1 MKKILN
7 NIGAISKQAIVGG
20 VIGVA
25 TLMVGVGLINN
36 FTGNSDSEQGFASN
50 AIERS
55 SYDGSYS
62 GISAEDILS
71 ARNYA
76 QDNREG
82 SVSAITGTDRLALS
96 RNSNAQNST
105 TGTANQAVEGMDD
118 NSVGYGAGEIEGMG
132 TSDKASISVSAEDAA
147 AAKAQREA
155 KIAKGKELGQTA
167 RAVLQTSKMP
177 DSQAMQNIPGMQG
190 ASTSMTYGGTLG
202 SSTGAGAGGAIDS
215 SKVALAQAQFNK
227 DLKANT
233 GTLGAMGN
241 SSREADGQRIGRAVN
256 GQSYQTLGD
265 LGRASKYS
273 RSGKEA
279 VVADAAQG
287 AADAAAAFDG
297 SKEAEAVSL
306 DGTNLQQAAAN
317 ALQDMG
323 APDMR
328 ADFDRMREDLE
339 QIDANMEK
347 WSRLMDQYAICI
359 QSMILIASIAALGIA
374 VATKCGPY
382 GLIAAGVIWWVALAG
397 LIASVIAANVI
408 LGQVADLAKQTGYTE
423 APRAWDWAAAW
434 LVFGGLAGLMILDGF
449 VPVGSTVGQ
458 FVISSLGAL
467 GGGNI
472 ISSIQKI
479 IKLSKSV
486 RASKEAEA
494 VAGEI
499 QNQTNNL
506 NGNGDGNVLNQGK
519 GRR

>member
-55 SYDGSYS
+55 SYEGSYS

-132 TSDKASISVSAEDAA
+132 TSDRASISVSAEDAA

-256 GQSYQTLGD
+256 GQSSQTLGD

-273 RSGKEA
+273 KAGKES
-279 VVADAAQG
+279 VIADAAQG

-297 SKEAEAVSL
+297 SKEAEVVSL

-317 ALQDMG
+317 ALRDMG

-328 ADFDRMREDLE
+328 ADFDRLREELE
-339 QIDANMEK
+339 QIDETMNK
-347 WSRLMDQYAICI
+347 YSDLIDKIKDCI
-359 QSMILIASIAALGIA
+359 MAMVLAASIASIAVGVFSKIEPWGA
-374 VATKCGPY
+374 VA
-382 GLIAAGVIWWVALAG
+382 ALAAAAVG
-397 LIASVIAANVI
+397 TAAIVAAQISASVF
-408 LGQVADLAKQTGYTE
+408 LGQIADLASSSGIDSIK
-423 APRAWDWAAAW
+423 PSAWDWTAPW
-434 LVFGGLAGLMILDGF
+434 LVGSLLAGCIWASWALVGFGSEKLIAYLGGFMKGLAGGGVTTALSHF
-449 VPVGSTVGQ
+449 FNRVG
-458 FVISSLGAL
+458 
-467 GGGNI
+467 
-472 ISSIQKI
+472 K
-479 IKLSKSV
+479 KK
-486 RASKEAEA
+486 
-494 VAGEI
+494 
-499 QNQTNNL
+499 
-506 NGNGDGNVLNQGK
+506 
-519 GRR
+519 